1 MMSKLMPLEVA
12 NRKELT
18 SYGQAYEDLIK
29 EGVRFPEEE
38 DFMFFNEIKL
48 NQILKNV
55 QKC

>member
-1 MMSKLMPLEVA
+1 MPLEVA